1 MKTKF
6 IIVVGKTCT
15 GKDTLV
21 REIKNMFTTSIIE
34 MKNCTTRPKR
44 TDKEDTYI
52 FLTHE
57 EFTKKFFNDEFIEVK
72 DYNNWFYGTL
82 KSEIVEGKTNLT
94 SLAIERVNLFYD
106 YLKSTNQLH
115 NSLVIFLD
123 TNEKTRIRRYVNR
136 LLKDDQVEIK
146 HFKELVRR
154 FETEEKDYI
163 MNELEDFPNVISLDT
178 SALDYQEKYS
188 NLIKP
193 ISNFTR
199 EDE

>member
-1 MKTKF
+1 M
-6 IIVVGKTCT
+6 
-15 GKDTLV
+15 
-21 REIKNMFTTSIIE
+21 
-34 MKNCTTRPKR
+34 
-44 TDKEDTYI
+44 
-52 FLTHE
+52 
-57 EFTKKFFNDEFIEVK
+57 
-72 DYNNWFYGTL
+72 
-82 KSEIVEGKTNLT
+82 
-94 SLAIERVNLFYD
+94 FYD

-178 SALDYQEKYS
+178 SALDYQEKYG
-188 NLIKP
+188 NLIKT
-193 ISNFTR
+193 IFNFTR
-199 EDE
+199 EDERNERSRIC